1 MITRTIQLLP
11 SGPDATDG
19 ATLVSRADPSG
30 ADRSDGVQPPTDLAV
45 GIDSLVARNLEVY
58 GPTSGRR
65 PIMRPLA
72 YRHRADRPF
81 VGCLRRGGV
90 QPARRPVLRAATDGR
105 EVRDLWPAAQNE
117 QRTRLAHPRG
127 AHAA

>member
-1 MITRTIQLLP
+1 MIIQTTRAGL
-11 SGPDATDG
+11 SGPAAIDG
-19 ATLVSRADPSG
+19 ATLVSRVDPAG

-45 GIDSLVARNLEVY
+45 GADSLVARNLEVY

-90 QPARRPVLRAATDGR
+90 QPARRPVLRGATDAR
-105 EVRDLWPAAQNE
+105 EVRDLWPAV
-117 QRTRLAHPRG
+117 
-127 AHAA
+127 